1 MVRCTVAHAGN
12 DHRLGAQELTRTT
25 WGRDMHKWSWSFFLR
40 KWTNCHL
47 KRDHFLERTRVI
59 FQASI
64 LRGSVSFRFFFFEDH
79 HLKKHQFYDSKNS
92 VDHFSKTTLCRL
104 GLKLTAL
111 NVSFS
116 QPWSCRSNGGWRCV
130 FGPTSGPNFVPTF
143 SQEAPPAII
152 SLYPG
157 QAAAFQLLD
166 WNVYIFWIDAGGW
179 HHFGNLLS
187 ISCRAVIDNVYA
199 FFQKPDP
206 CQIRWIWRTSASPCL
221 VQVFFRRVPSRLKE
235 KVHQLAWEMFWCC
248 GRDLKIHLWD
258 FNVIAAVTQL

>member
-1 MVRCTVAHAGN
+1 MRAMIIVWVHRSWLEQPGEGICTSEVEVFFSEN
-12 DHRLGAQELTRTT
+12 ERIVT
-25 WGRDMHKWSWSFFLR
+25 WKGTIFWKGHESSSKHQFWGDLLVFVFFFL
-40 KWTNCHL
+40 
-47 KRDHFLERTRVI
+47 
-59 FQASI
+59 
-64 LRGSVSFRFFFFEDH
+64 EDH

-92 VDHFSKTTLCRL
+92 VYHFSKTTLCRL

-130 FGPTSGPNFVPTF
+130 FGPTSGANFVPTF

-221 VQVFFRRVPSRLKE
+221 VQVFFRRVPSRLKK

>member
-1 MVRCTVAHAGN
+1 MRAMIIVWV
-12 DHRLGAQELTRTT
+12 HRSWLETT

-64 LRGSVSFRFFFFEDH
+64 LRGSVSFRFFFLEDH

-130 FGPTSGPNFVPTF
+130 FGPTSGANFVPTF
-143 SQEAPPAII
+143 SQEAPTSHHQLVPRAGRCVPA
-152 SLYPG
+152 
-157 QAAAFQLLD
+157 
-166 WNVYIFWIDAGGW
+166 V
-179 HHFGNLLS
+179 
-187 ISCRAVIDNVYA
+187 
-199 FFQKPDP
+199 
-206 CQIRWIWRTSASPCL
+206 
-221 VQVFFRRVPSRLKE
+221 RLKCIYI
-235 KVHQLAWEMFWCC
+235 LNRCWGMTSFWESPFYIMSCSYRQCICFLSENQTLVKFD
-248 GRDLKIHLWD
+248 GFEEHLPHRALCKFFSGAYQVD
-258 FNVIAAVTQL
+258 